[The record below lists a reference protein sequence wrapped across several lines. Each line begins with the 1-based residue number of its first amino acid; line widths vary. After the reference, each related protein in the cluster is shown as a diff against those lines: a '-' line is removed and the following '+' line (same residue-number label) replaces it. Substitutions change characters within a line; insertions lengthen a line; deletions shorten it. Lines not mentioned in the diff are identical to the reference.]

1 MRTQARKTASGGR
14 KGPKKGSR
22 ARPGGA
28 YVAKLETRLERW
40 GARLDDLVAKAE
52 EAGAEARSDY
62 RNRIVELKAKYEVAR
77 SKVDEARAAG
87 SDRWDAF
94 RARVER
100 AWTELEAS
108 FKRLRT
114 ARPPRRVRPGTVT
127 ARRAVPRRRASRSRD
142 RR

>member
-1 MRTQARKTASGGR
+1 MKTQARKTATGGR
-14 KGPKKGSR
+14 KGPKKGAR

-52 EAGAEARSDY
+52 EAGTEARSDY
-62 RNRIVELKAKYEVAR
+62 RNRVVELKARYKVAQ
-77 SKVDEARAAG
+77 SKVDELRAAG

-94 RARVER
+94 MAGVER
-100 AWTELEAS
+100 AWTELEDS
-108 FKRLRT
+108 FKKLRT
-114 ARPPRRVRPGTVT
+114 PPASRRVRPAAVT
-127 ARRAVPRRRASRSRD
+127 ARRAAPRRRASRSRG